1 MAGVVGTS
9 MPRYCLFGNTVSL
22 ASKMESC
29 SQPGRTNI
37 SDATK
42 MCLVKG
48 SYIFEENMSSS
59 LPIRSYFVQVS
70 CRTPKS
76 PASPKSPLAASK
88 GLFLTP
94 QPSPCVTPETT
105 PLQSPCLSR
114 RNSELFDITA
124 AVEGLSLKTTNP
136 EEGTRQDMVDRKCT
150 FYSKMAE
157 QLRRKLLR
165 VELGSPRKKLT
176 HLKRGRSSSLHA
188 KDKRFSRSLSNLGK
202 LWEGKE

>member
-1 MAGVVGTS
+1 MAGVVGTT

-22 ASKMESC
+22 ASRMESC
-29 SQPGRTNI
+29 SQPGKINI

-42 MCLVKG
+42 MCLHKG

-59 LPIRSYFVQVS
+59 LPIRSYFVQAS

-76 PASPKSPLAASK
+76 PVSPKSPLAAGM

-105 PLQSPCLSR
+105 PLHSPCLSR

-124 AVEGLSLKTTNP
+124 AIEDLSVKVTSP
-136 EEGTRQDMVDRKCT
+136 EDRTRQEMVDRKCT
-150 FYSKMAE
+150 FYSKMAD
-157 QLRRKLLR
+157 QLRRKLMR
-165 VELGSPRKKLT
+165 VELGSPRKKLSQ
-176 HLKRGRSSSLHA
+176 LKRGRSSSLHA

-202 LWEGKE
+202 LWEGQE